1 MYRAITT
8 VLFMHPTAARRGQKH
23 QEQVQAPALRLC
35 LQHCP
40 TLLLQV
46 GNSNR
51 GKEETV
57 GGDVWKFR
65 GSLS

>member
-1 MYRAITT
+1 MQANA
-8 VLFMHPTAARRGQKH
+8 P

-40 TLLLQV
+40 ALLLQV
-46 GNSNR
+46 GKNNR

-57 GGDVWKFR
+57 GGDDWKFR
-65 GSLS
+65 ESLS